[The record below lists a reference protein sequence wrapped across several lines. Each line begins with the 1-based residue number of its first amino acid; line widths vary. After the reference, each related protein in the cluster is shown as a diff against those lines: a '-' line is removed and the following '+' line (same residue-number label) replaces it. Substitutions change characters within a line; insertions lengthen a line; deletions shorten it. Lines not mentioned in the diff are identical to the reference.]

1 MTESKLFVSSCSR
14 RDLVLRRRGGWW
26 FAALGVRRGSVALTV
41 LAFIVVCGGAFLAGR
56 GGF

>member
-14 RDLVLRRRGGWW
+14 RELALRRRHSRLVSLAVSVEHPRLTACL
-26 FAALGVRRGSVALTV
+26 FA
-41 LAFIVVCGGAFLAGR
+41 FVCVGAFLAGR

>member
-14 RDLVLRRRGGWW
+14 REMVRRRHHVR
-26 FAALGVRRGSVALTV
+26 FAALSVRLSPTAVTV
-41 LAFIVVCGGAFLAGR
+41 LAFAVICGGAFLVGR